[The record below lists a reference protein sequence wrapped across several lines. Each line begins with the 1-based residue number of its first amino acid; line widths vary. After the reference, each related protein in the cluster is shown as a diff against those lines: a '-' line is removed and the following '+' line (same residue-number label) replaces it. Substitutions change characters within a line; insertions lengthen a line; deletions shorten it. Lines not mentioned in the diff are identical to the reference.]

1 MVCYRL
7 ISVLVKKKYVKI
19 LLKMLNI
26 YYLNK
31 IYLFILFE
39 CKGSNYCRVKMYIIL
54 LFFEWYGI

>member
-31 IYLFILFE
+31 IYLLIVYL
-39 CKGSNYCRVKMYIIL
+39 SVKVVIIV
-54 LFFEWYGI
+54 E